1 MSSLDADPST
11 APPAEAELVR
21 RYWDRVRLFAVRR
34 TGDAAAAEDVA
45 QETLRRVLD
54 ALRAD
59 RVADIGALPGFVF
72 QTARHVCLHHARS
85 AAREG
90 RALARLSEVSDRPP
104 APDALGAL
112 VSAERAAAVRAALEE
127 MPEDDR
133 TLLRAIYFDQT
144 EPDEVAARLRVSAG
158 ALRVRKHRALKRLA
172 DRITRN
178 DPAGSGT

>member
-21 RYWDRVRLFAVRR
+21 RYWDRVRLFALRR

-59 RVADIGALPGFVF
+59 RIVDLGALPGFVF

-90 RALARLSEVSDRPP
+90 RALARLKEMPDLPHG
-104 APDALGAL
+104 PDALGGL
-112 VSAERAAAVRAALEE
+112 VSAERAAAVRDALTEI
-127 MPEDDR
+127 PEDDR
-133 TLLRAIYFDQT
+133 ALLHAIYYEQL
-144 EPDEVAARLRVSAG
+144 ESDEVAARLGVSAG

-172 DRITRN
+172 DRMTRN
-178 DPAGSGT
+178 DPPTSGT